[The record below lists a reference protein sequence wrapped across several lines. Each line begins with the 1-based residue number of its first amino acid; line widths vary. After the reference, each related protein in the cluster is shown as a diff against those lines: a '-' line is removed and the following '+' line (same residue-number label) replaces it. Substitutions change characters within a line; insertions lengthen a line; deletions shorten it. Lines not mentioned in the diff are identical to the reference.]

1 MRKLSQLLRCLLA
14 WLAMGSLTASAQ
26 ETKVA
31 DEARLKLAYL
41 FNFVQ
46 FVEWPPAS
54 LPSDNSLRLCVVGDD
69 PFGSNL
75 DQLAGRPVRGRTL
88 LVLRPS
94 RLDEIR
100 SCHLVYVDRLSSS
113 SVPPRLSEA
122 LRDNALLL
130 VSSEPGA
137 ASRGATI
144 EFVAQGNR
152 LRWHLNLEA
161 ARQSGLRISA
171 KLVELSLPAPGGR
184 S

>member
-1 MRKLSQLLRCLLA
+1 MRMLSHLTRCSLLA
-14 WLAMGSLTASAQ
+14 LAMTCLTASAQ
-26 ETKVA
+26 EPKVA
-31 DEARLKLAYL
+31 DESRLKLAYL

-54 LPSDNSLRLCVVGDD
+54 LSGDNNIRLCVVGDD

-88 LVLRPS
+88 QVQRPS
-94 RLDEIR
+94 RLEDIR
-100 SCHLVYVDRLSSS
+100 SCHLVYVDKLSSPG
-113 SVPPRLSEA
+113 VPPRLSEA

-130 VSSEPGA
+130 VSSDPGA

-152 LRWHLNLEA
+152 LRWYLNLDT

-184 S
+184 G